1 MDIKRFYTLL
11 LASIL
16 LVTGCDKSQP
26 QEDNGG
32 KKHIV
37 IATSGSPSPFV
48 TVNKN
53 GELSGYDIDVAKAI
67 FAELPQYSISF
78 EITEFPSV
86 LAGLDSDR
94 YQVGANNFAMNEQR
108 KEKYFYTDPIFLN
121 QYVIAVRAD
130 DQTIKGFQDLKG
142 KSTETPPGLNYTT
155 ALENFNQANQDNP
168 VKIQYSEADLLP
180 VLQNVANGKYDFQL
194 IDRAMLELF
203 IKQYNLKLKV
213 IELSKEDNVRIG
225 SPYSYLLVSK
235 GNQGAELTQNINQGI
250 KKIIQNGKLAKISQ
264 QYFGADY
271 SPK

>member
-1 MDIKRFYTLL
+1 MHIRRIYTLL
-11 LASIL
+11 LSAIL
-16 LVTGCDKSQP
+16 MVSGCDAQQKQV
-26 QEDNGG
+26 ETDG
-32 KKHIV
+32 KKHVV

-48 TVNKN
+48 TVNN
-53 GELSGYDIDVAKAI
+53 QGELSGYDIDVAKAI

-108 KEKYFYTDPIFLN
+108 KEKYFYTDPIFVN
-121 QYVIAVRAD
+121 QYVIAVRDD
-130 DQTIKGFQDLKG
+130 DQSIKSFQDLKG

-155 ALENFNQANQDNP
+155 ALENFNQSNQDKP
-168 VKIQYSEADLLP
+168 VNIQYSEADLLP

-194 IDRAMLELF
+194 IDRAMLEQF
-203 IKQYNLKLKV
+203 IKQYQLKLKV
-213 IELSKEDNVRIG
+213 IELSKEDNDRIG

-235 GNQGAELTQNINQGI
+235 GNQGAELTQDINQGI

-271 SPK
+271 APK